1 MKKLFS
7 NRATHRLFTL
17 TIMSYLKTMF
27 FMLQTWSFSSIRIRI
42 NTLKINNLYIIK
54 LMLLESGKV
63 YAKINKNLDVI
74 NTLSINKK
82 LSMKLNLK
90 L

>member
-27 FMLQTWSFSSIRIRI
+27 FMLQTWSFLSIRIRI

>member
-1 MKKLFS
+1 MKKLFN

-82 LSMKLNLK
+82 IINETKS
-90 L
+90 